1 MRTAARRIGT
11 LMIVAGALLLVW
23 SVVVWQWQDPFTAL
37 YTKYR
42 QHQLASQYSKA
53 AAAYHA
59 VRIPNRAP
67 LAEMRRTIAAEGAR
81 YRRSAKRGQAI
92 GRIVVPRLG
101 LNMILVNGTDH
112 TSLMKGPGRDLRTFM
127 PGQDELVY
135 IAGHRTTYLAPFA
148 HIERLRRGD
157 AVRIEL
163 PYADFRYEITT
174 HVIVRADDVS
184 RLRSH
189 HRELLALQACHPRFF
204 ASHRYI
210 AYARLVRVQPRHGP
224 AYAVASA
231 TLAARP

>member
-1 MRTAARRIGT
+1 MRPAARRIGT

-53 AAAYHA
+53 AAAY
-59 VRIPNRAP
+59 
-67 LAEMRRTIAAEGAR
+67 
-81 YRRSAKRGQAI
+81 
-92 GRIVVPRLG
+92 
-101 LNMILVNGTDH
+101 
-112 TSLMKGPGRDLRTFM
+112 
-127 PGQDELVY
+127 
-135 IAGHRTTYLAPFA
+135 
-148 HIERLRRGD
+148 D

-204 ASHRYI
+204 AS
-210 AYARLVRVQPRHGP
+210 
-224 AYAVASA
+224 
-231 TLAARP
+231 